1 MVLVLSSMYSSNNN
15 LTESS
20 DLLNISGKRY
30 NRNTSKTIWS
40 YNPDDAATK
49 VCVPYEKENYNFFN
63 FNFLKFLFRN

>member
-20 DLLNISGKRY
+20 DSLNISGKRY

-40 YNPDDAATK
+40 YNPDDATTK
-49 VCVPYEKENYNFFN
+49 VSVPHAKENYNLFILIFSNFF
-63 FNFLKFLFRN
+63 L